1 MADLRAGRAEFRF
14 AAIMARDTGDST
26 RDMTALII
34 LLATIA
40 TAMLSAVF
48 GMAGGLILMGV
59 LAALLPVASA
69 MVVHG
74 AVQSVS
80 NGWRAVL
87 LWRFLLWRTLAW
99 YALGS
104 ILAAAALASVSFV
117 LPRAWLFIVLGLVPA
132 IVWVPKAWLHLDFT
146 RASHAAL
153 SGLLVTGLNVIAGVA
168 GPLLDVF
175 AQNVEADRRAI
186 VATKAATQVAAHAVK
201 IAYYLP
207 LVLAGDGLA
216 ISWWVLAAAIPLSVI
231 GTTAGSRV
239 LDAMSDVTFR
249 NWTKRIVTVIG
260 AVYVLRGVLLL

>member
-80 NGWRAVL
+80 NGCL
-87 LWRFLLWRTLAW
+87 LYT
-99 YALGS
+99 S
-104 ILAAAALASVSFV
+104 PS
-117 LPRAWLFIVLGLVPA
+117 PR
-132 IVWVPKAWLHLDFT
+132 
-146 RASHAAL
+146 
-153 SGLLVTGLNVIAGVA
+153 
-168 GPLLDVF
+168 DV
-175 AQNVEADRRAI
+175 EE
-186 VATKAATQVAAHAVK
+186 
-201 IAYYLP
+201 
-207 LVLAGDGLA
+207 
-216 ISWWVLAAAIPLSVI
+216 
-231 GTTAGSRV
+231 SRMPSS
-239 LDAMSDVTFR
+239 A
-249 NWTKRIVTVIG
+249 
-260 AVYVLRGVLLL
+260 

>member
-1 MADLRAGRAEFRF
+1 
-14 AAIMARDTGDST
+14 MARHRSDST

-34 LLATIA
+34 LFATLATA
-40 TAMLSAVF
+40 ALSAVF

-59 LAALLPVASA
+59 LAALLPVSSA

-80 NGWRAVL
+80 NGWRAL
-87 LWRFLLWRTLAW
+87 ILHRYLLWRTLAW
-99 YALGS
+99 YAAGAV
-104 ILAAAALASVSFV
+104 IAAGALAGLSFA

-132 IVWVPKAWLHLDFT
+132 LVWLPRERLHLDFT
-146 RASHAAL
+146 RPGHAL
-153 SGLLVTGLNVIAGVA
+153 VSGVLVTGLNVIAGVA

-216 ISWWVLAAAIPLSVI
+216 VAWWVLGAALPVSVI
-231 GTTAGSRV
+231 GTTAGARV
-239 LDAMSDVTFR
+239 LARLSDVAFR
-249 NWTKRIVTVIG
+249 RWTKRIVSAIG
-260 AVYVLRGVLLL
+260 AVYVLRGTMLLLS